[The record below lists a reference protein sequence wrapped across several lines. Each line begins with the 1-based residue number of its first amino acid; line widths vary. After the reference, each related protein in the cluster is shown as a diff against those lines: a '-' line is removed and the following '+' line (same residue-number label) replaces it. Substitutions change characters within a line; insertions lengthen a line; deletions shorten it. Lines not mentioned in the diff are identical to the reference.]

1 MGEIDYSIATFA
13 ATEYNQCTEER
24 LSMIELD
31 VPGRGL
37 IQLEHLVTDVNGT
50 IAKDGRLLEKIAR
63 PLVGL
68 KDRLQIHLIT
78 ADTYG
83 RQDNI
88 DLMLALKAVRLK
100 GENQAEQK
108 AEYVRSLGADKVVA
122 IGNGAN
128 DALMLKEAAIG
139 IAVMGDEGLA
149 VEALQSAD
157 IFIHSALDALYLL
170 EFPTR
175 LVATLRK

>member
-1 MGEIDYSIATFA
+1 
-13 ATEYNQCTEER
+13 
-24 LSMIELD
+24 MIELD
-31 VPGRGL
+31 IPGRGF

-50 IAKDGRLLEKIAR
+50 LAKDGRLLEKIAK
-63 PLVGL
+63 PLIGL
-68 KDRLQIHLIT
+68 KDRLKIHLVT

-83 RQDNI
+83 KQDNI
-88 DLMLALKAVRLK
+88 DIMLGLKAVRLK
-100 GENQAEQK
+100 PENQAEQK
-108 AEYVRSLGADKVVA
+108 AEYVRSLGANKVVA

-139 IAVMGDEGLA
+139 LAVMGDEGLSVA
-149 VEALQSAD
+149 ALMAAD
-157 IFIHSALDALYLL
+157 IFIHSTLDALYLL